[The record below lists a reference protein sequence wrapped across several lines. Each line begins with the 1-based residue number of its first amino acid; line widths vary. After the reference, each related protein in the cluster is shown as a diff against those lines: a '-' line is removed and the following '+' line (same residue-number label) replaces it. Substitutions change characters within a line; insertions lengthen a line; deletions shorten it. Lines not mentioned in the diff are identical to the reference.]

1 MTMLLVVG
9 VLLDDC
15 FASELESPFVSL
27 TLWSYADSTSQ
38 IQNFTLQRTQR
49 TDAKSLAFE
58 KVGVSENVTAV
69 MIYERASAT
78 VEHSTEC
85 SDLYLSS

>member
-1 MTMLLVVG
+1 MAFFEDETCSLVYY
-9 VLLDDC
+9 
-15 FASELESPFVSL
+15 
-27 TLWSYADSTSQ
+27 TT
-38 IQNFTLQRTQR
+38 R